1 LSSTQQKFA
10 MHTRPN
16 WAEISL
22 SALAENYRVIVR
34 HLGPGVT
41 PCCVIKCD
49 AYGHGVIES
58 ARVLED
64 AGALWLGV
72 TSTEE
77 GVAVREA
84 GIKLPILV
92 MTGFWRG
99 EEEALLRHSLTPAI
113 ATAEHVAAL
122 EDSARR
128 LGLTRQAPAAGAA
141 SVAAYPPSSDR
152 VPVHLKVDT
161 GMARLGV
168 SLAELPSLAARI
180 AASPVVELQGVFSH
194 LSESEVLDSPIPDDQ
209 RADFERAL
217 ALLAAAGLHPRYRH
231 LANTAATVARPET
244 WNNMARPGLA
254 LYGYDLGCKL
264 RPALRRKLDDH
275 VDAHIPEA
283 EAASLPLRPVLTW
296 KTRIIALRD
305 IAPGTPVGYNRRW
318 QASRPTRLAVIPVGY
333 GDGLNRH
340 LSNRGQVILHDRYA
354 PICGNVSMDLTMID
368 VTDIP
373 QAAIGDE
380 VLLIGRSPHCSIGAD
395 DQARLAGTIVYEILC
410 GLSPR
415 VPRIY
420 VE

>member
-1 LSSTQQKFA
+1 V
-10 MHTRPN
+10 HTRPN

-22 SALAENYRVIVR
+22 SALAENYRVIAR
-34 HLGPGVT
+34 HLGPGIT

-49 AYGHGVIES
+49 AYGHGVIET
-58 ARVLED
+58 ARALED
-64 AGALWLGV
+64 AGAVWLGV

-77 GVAVREA
+77 GIAVRDS
-84 GIKLPILV
+84 GVTLPVLV

-99 EEEALLRHSLTPAI
+99 EEEALLRRDLTPAI
-113 ATAEHVAAL
+113 ATLEHIEAL
-122 EDSARR
+122 EHAHAT
-128 LGLTRQAPAAGAA
+128 LGLTHK
-141 SVAAYPPSSDR
+141 

-161 GMARLGV
+161 GMSRLGV
-168 SLAELPSLAARI
+168 SLDELPALAARI

-194 LSESEVLDSPIPDDQ
+194 LSESEVLDSPVAAKQCADFQ
-209 RADFERAL
+209 RAIE
-217 ALLAAAGLHPRYRH
+217 LLAAAGLHPRYRH

-254 LYGYDLGCKL
+254 LYGYNLDCKL
-264 RPALRRKLDDH
+264 RCEGTVVA
-275 VDAHIPEA
+275 DAI
-283 EAASLPLRPVLTW
+283 LPVRPVLTW

-305 IAPGTPVGYNRRW
+305 IAPGTAVGYNQRW
-318 QASRPTRLAVIPVGY
+318 HALRPTRLAVIPVGY
-333 GDGLNRH
+333 GDGFNRH
-340 LSNRGQVILHDRYA
+340 LSNRGQVILRDNYA
-354 PICGNVSMDLTMID
+354 PIAGNVSMDLTMID

-380 VLLIGRSPHCSIGAD
+380 VLLIGRSPHCSVGAD
-395 DQARLAGTIVYEILC
+395 DQARIAGTIVYEILC